1 MKALCQREKLLAA
14 FQTAASVAPLRSP
27 KAILQ
32 NVKLEATEQGTTLT
46 ATDLE
51 IGVRIVVPGID
62 VESPGTVVLPI
73 GRFGMILRE
82 STDEKLRLESDSQG
96 TLVRGERSEFNLAS
110 ENPEE
115 FPVVA
120 SFNEAK
126 YHDIPARLL
135 KEMIRRTIFA
145 TDNESTRYA
154 LGGVLLEFAANRM
167 TAVATDGRRLAK
179 MDGPAQTVGGHGDGA
194 AAKSATIVPTKSM
207 QLIER
212 ALLDSDAE
220 VQLAAR
226 ENDILVRSPRVTI
239 YSRLV
244 EGRFPR
250 WRDVFPQ
257 RNDSAKI
264 PVTAGPFHAAVRQA
278 MIVTSEESR
287 GVDFKF
293 ADGTLV
299 MAARVAEV
307 GQARVELPVSYDGP
321 PLAIMLDPRFVVDF
335 LKVLDPQDN
344 VTVDI
349 KDSDSAA
356 VLSTDDGYGYVVM
369 PLARDR

>member
-1 MKALCQREKLLAA
+1 M
-14 FQTAASVAPLRSP
+14 
-27 KAILQ
+27 
-32 NVKLEATEQGTTLT
+32 
-46 ATDLE
+46 
-51 IGVRIVVPGID
+51 
-62 VESPGTVVLPI
+62 
-73 GRFGMILRE
+73 
-82 STDEKLRLESDSQG
+82 
-96 TLVRGERSEFNLAS
+96 
-110 ENPEE
+110 
-115 FPVVA
+115 
-120 SFNEAK
+120 
-126 YHDIPARLL
+126 
-135 KEMIRRTIFA
+135 
-145 TDNESTRYA
+145 
-154 LGGVLLEFAANRM
+154 
-167 TAVATDGRRLAK
+167 
-179 MDGPAQTVGGHGDGA
+179 
-194 AAKSATIVPTKSM
+194 
-207 QLIER
+207 
-212 ALLDSDAE
+212 
-220 VQLAAR
+220 QLAAR
-226 ENDILVRSPRVTI
+226 ENDVLVRSPRVTI

-307 GQARVELPVSYDGP
+307 GQARVELPISYDGP

-356 VLSTDDGYGYVVM
+356 VLSTDDGYGYVIM